1 MSGIFG
7 DSEEVRGPGGGE
19 EEIKNKQKEKKGQR
33 VQEHQLL
40 RMNLDFQFW
49 IQQL

>member
-7 DSEEVRGPGGGE
+7 DLEEVRGPRGGE
-19 EEIKNKQKEKKGQR
+19 EEIKEQTEREERPEGIGTSTIDD
-33 VQEHQLL
+33 E
-40 RMNLDFQFW
+40 FW